1 MKLVRRSFL
10 QFTGAAAASAFSE
23 LALSGSAT
31 AQTATSQIWPARPVT
46 LIVPYPPGGPTDVLA
61 RVLAEKMRGALGQ
74 PLVIENIAGAEGS
87 IGVTRAAR
95 AKADGYT
102 IELGAMSTHIL
113 NAAFYPLPYD
123 VLNDFAPILPLVT
136 TPQVLFART
145 TIPARDLKELI
156 AWLKANPTAP
166 SVGIGAAVSHLTAAL
181 FQRETGT
188 QLTKVPYRTANVA
201 MQDLVAGQIDLVFT
215 TPDRLA
221 LAQAGGA
228 KAFAVTSDARLA
240 PAPDIPTFAEDG
252 LTALSFSPWFAL
264 YAPAGTARDII
275 NKLHGAAVEA
285 LSDPVARSRLVQLG
299 MEIFPREQQT
309 PEALAALQKAD
320 AERWWPLIKAANIR
334 RE

>member
-1 MKLVRRSFL
+1 MNLARRSFL
-10 QFTGAAAASAFSE
+10 QFIGTAASSAFSE
-23 LALSGSAT
+23 FALSGSAT
-31 AQTATSQIWPARPVT
+31 AQTWPARPVT
-46 LIVPYPPGGPTDVLA
+46 MIVPYPPGGPTDVLA
-61 RVLAEKMRGALGQ
+61 RVLAEQMRGALGQ
-74 PLVIENIAGAEGS
+74 PLIIENIAGAEGS
-87 IGVTRAAR
+87 IGVARAAR

-102 IELGAMSTHIL
+102 IELGAMSTHVL

-136 TPQVLFART
+136 TPQVLFARN
-145 TIPARDLKELI
+145 TIPAGNLKELI
-156 AWLKANPTAP
+156 GWLKANPTTA
-166 SVGIGAAVSHLTAAL
+166 SVGVGAAVSHLAAAL

-221 LAQAGGA
+221 LARAGGA
-228 KAFAVTSDARLA
+228 RALAVTSDMRLV
-240 PAPDIPTFAEDG
+240 PSPDIPTFAEDG
-252 LTALSFSPWFAL
+252 LAALSFSPWYAL

-275 NKLHGAAVEA
+275 DRLHRAAVEVLA
-285 LSDPVARSRLVQLG
+285 NPAARSRLEQLG

-309 PEALAALQKAD
+309 PEALAGLQKAD
-320 AERWWPLIKAANIR
+320 AGKWWQFIKAANIR